1 VLLDRLA
8 VARPGELRLLALLI
22 PKDNG
27 PIHSFSGSFERN
39 DTGWSQTKSFSYPV
53 YEMLRAQN
61 AAHPVVQELF
71 AFRDMGEGHR
81 MTLTVDGHASTATAE
96 LLSGNAYGQLG
107 AKVALGRGIQP
118 SDEVGTGAVAVI
130 SDGLWSRLFGRS
142 HDVIGKT
149 IGMNLIPVTI
159 VGVNA
164 PGFTGA
170 ASVQISPDVFLPFQA
185 QPQVFPTR
193 GSGLSGGPNL
203 PNSSLG
209 NKELWWMQ
217 VMGRALPGVSDEQ
230 IRAAMTVWLDEDIRA
245 TLPVKQD
252 TVMPRLL
259 VRDGSRGLARANLNF
274 EKPIYVLGS
283 MTGFVLLLACANLAN
298 LLLARSSARQREM
311 SVRLALG
318 ASRGRVMRQVM
329 TESLALAGIGGAAG
343 LMLGYFGRNLVPHL
357 LSSAWEATPLNT
369 GFDWRIFGFTAGV
382 TVVTGVVFGLA
393 PAWQAMQTEV
403 NTGLKGAAAGA
414 TRRRKGLAG
423 KALVVFQIALSMV
436 LVAGAGLFTRTLV
449 NLNRAEL
456 GFDPKGIVLFSIQ
469 APVARYP
476 APMDVALHAR
486 LEERIARV
494 PGVDAVTLT
503 GEPMLANTM
512 DDVDFLPVDQP
523 KRHGTEMYVD
533 TNTVGRE
540 FFSTYGIPILY
551 GRGFGS
557 TDTKNSP
564 RVAVINAA
572 TARKFYPGENPV
584 GRSFRDGDSLEN
596 QTYQIIGVSA
606 DAKYDELREAPP
618 ATFYKLYRQEKE
630 EPQMTYV
637 VKTRGSADVMPG
649 IRAAVEEVDKDLPL
663 RYPDAGGADRRDD
676 SAGAAV
682 CYADGGVWRA
692 GAGAGVDWNLWVD
705 GVLGGSSNE

>member
-1 VLLDRLA
+1 
-8 VARPGELRLLALLI
+8 
-22 PKDNG
+22 
-27 PIHSFSGSFERN
+27 
-39 DTGWSQTKSFSYPV
+39 
-53 YEMLRAQN
+53 
-61 AAHPVVQELF
+61 
-71 AFRDMGEGHR
+71 
-81 MTLTVDGHASTATAE
+81 
-96 LLSGNAYGQLG
+96 
-107 AKVALGRGIQP
+107 
-118 SDEVGTGAVAVI
+118 
-130 SDGLWSRLFGRS
+130 
-142 HDVIGKT
+142 
-149 IGMNLIPVTI
+149 
-159 VGVNA
+159 
-164 PGFTGA
+164 
-170 ASVQISPDVFLPFQA
+170 
-185 QPQVFPTR
+185 
-193 GSGLSGGPNL
+193 
-203 PNSSLG
+203 
-209 NKELWWMQ
+209 
-217 VMGRALPGVSDEQ
+217 
-230 IRAAMTVWLDEDIRA
+230 
-245 TLPVKQD
+245 
-252 TVMPRLL
+252 
-259 VRDGSRGLARANLNF
+259 
-274 EKPIYVLGS
+274 
-283 MTGFVLLLACANLAN
+283 
-298 LLLARSSARQREM
+298 
-311 SVRLALG
+311 
-318 ASRGRVMRQVM
+318 MRQVM

-584 GRSFRDGDSLEN
+584 GRSFRDGDSPES
-596 QTYQIIGVSA
+596 QTYRIIGVSA
-606 DAKYDELREAPP
+606 DAKYDQLRDAPP
-618 ATFYKLYRQEKE
+618 TTFYKLYEQEKE

-637 VKTRGSADVMPG
+637 VKTKGTAADVMPG

-663 RYPDAGGADRRDD
+663 RDIRTQVEQIDATILQERLFATLTAAFGGLALVLA
-676 SAGAAV
+676 SIGI
-682 CYADGGVWRA
+682 YGGRWGRGRGSFWGWCWGRARGWRA
-692 GAGAGVDWNLWVD
+692 LVWWWGLRARWGWRGWCGRCCMGWSRRTGGRWQGRGSCCWRWHWVRRS
-705 GVLGGSSNE
+705 GRRAELRGSIQSRRCGMSSRLPLRRRLSGGGGLG